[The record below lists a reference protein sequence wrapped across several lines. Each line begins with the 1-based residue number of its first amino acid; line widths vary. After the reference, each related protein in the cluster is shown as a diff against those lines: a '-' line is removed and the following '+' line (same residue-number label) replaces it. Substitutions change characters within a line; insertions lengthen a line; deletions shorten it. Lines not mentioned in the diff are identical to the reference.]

1 MVLLDHYINII
12 TWKILD
18 NEEAKLTPEQ
28 IAESISRL
36 DSKDLAK
43 LGDELVIKELAER
56 VAFLCNVSLQE
67 KDYVDETL

>member
-1 MVLLDHYINII
+1 M